1 MSSRAESQSPSKMD
15 VAKLW
20 LAGVLVLAAVGGF
33 YYLAEESLLLRV
45 LGLLAIVAVSVA
57 IALTTEWGQHLW
69 GFLQDARNELRK
81 VDWPSRTETIQTS
94 LAVFA
99 MVAVVGLMLWL
110 FDMFLFW
117 AVRLLTG
124 QGG

>member
-1 MSSRAESQSPSKMD
+1 MD
-15 VAKLW
+15 TVKLW
-20 LAGVLVLAAVGGF
+20 LAGILLAAAVGAF
-33 YYLAEESLLLRV
+33 YYLVDQSLLLRV
-45 LGLLAIVAVSVA
+45 LGLLAVLGVSVA
-57 IALTTEWGQHLW
+57 IALTTEWGQGLW

-81 VDWPSRTETIQTS
+81 VDWPSRAETVQTS

-99 MVAVVGLMLWL
+99 MVALVGLMLWL

>member
-20 LAGVLVLAAVGGF
+20 LAGVLVLAAVGAF
-33 YYLAEESLLLRV
+33 YYLAEQSLLLRV
-45 LGLLAIVAVSVA
+45 LGLLAVVAVSVA
-57 IALTTEWGQHLW
+57 IALTTEWGQNLW
-69 GFLQDARNELRK
+69 GFIQDARNELRK
-81 VDWPSRTETIQTS
+81 VDWPSRTETLQTS

-99 MVAVVGLMLWL
+99 MVALVGLMLWL

-117 AVRLLTG
+117 AVRMLTG

>member
-1 MSSRAESQSPSKMD
+1 MSSRAESQSPSKVD

-57 IALTTEWGQHLW
+57 IALTTEWGQNLW

>member
-1 MSSRAESQSPSKMD
+1 MD

-20 LAGVLVLAAVGGF
+20 LAGVLLLAAVGAF
-33 YYLAEESLLLRV
+33 YYLADESLLLRV
-45 LGLLAIVAVSVA
+45 LGLLAVVAVAAA
-57 IALTTEWGQHLW
+57 IALTTEWGQNLW

-81 VDWPSRTETIQTS
+81 VDWPSRAETVQTS

>member
-1 MSSRAESQSPSKMD
+1 MSSRAESPSPSKLD

-20 LAGVLVLAAVGGF
+20 LAGALVVAAVGAF
-33 YYLAEESLLLRV
+33 YYLADQSLLLRV
-45 LGLLAIVAVSVA
+45 IGLLAVVGVSVA
-57 IALTTEWGQHLW
+57 ITLTTEWGQELW

-81 VDWPSRTETIQTS
+81 VDWPSRTETLQTS

-117 AVRLLTG
+117 AVRMLTG